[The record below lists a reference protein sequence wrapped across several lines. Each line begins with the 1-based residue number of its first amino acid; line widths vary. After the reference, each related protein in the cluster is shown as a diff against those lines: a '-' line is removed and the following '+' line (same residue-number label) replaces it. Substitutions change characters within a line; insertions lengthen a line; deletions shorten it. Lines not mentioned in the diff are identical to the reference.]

1 MRGTLISL
9 HLAKRPLRGGLPER
23 HGRDG
28 VSLPQRGDLVC
39 AAFVGCGH
47 RLFCSSPEPFLARTE
62 AIQHFVRKGWLV
74 DSGQRRWSQRTGRY
88 EIVWESTV
96 FGKTLQ

>member
-1 MRGTLISL
+1 MRDS
-9 HLAKRPLRGGLPER
+9 RRFVR
-23 HGRDG
+23 
-28 VSLPQRGDLVC
+28 
-39 AAFVGCGH
+39 FVGALIAATGLVTVGAVAAWTVAMAQH
-47 RLFCSSPEPFLARTE
+47 QHAPSMEGMQKPDWLVKLAPAARTE

-88 EIVWESTV
+88 EVVWESTV